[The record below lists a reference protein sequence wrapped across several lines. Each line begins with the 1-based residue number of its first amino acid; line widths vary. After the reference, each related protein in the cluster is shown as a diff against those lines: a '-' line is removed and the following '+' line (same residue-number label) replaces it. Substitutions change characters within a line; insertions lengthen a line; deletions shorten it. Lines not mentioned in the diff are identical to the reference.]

1 MNSKFCRLISET
13 LKEYDK
19 FITKH
24 DNYTDTYSKDY
35 LDQFV
40 SVFRDWIMMQ
50 HCVEDREAMAQM
62 DKAMNKKGRV
72 VAEIQTTNGGETTIR
87 RIYSDQLEQQIE
99 VDERR
104 AKNTLIDEVN
114 SVIRGE
120 LDKSKEKVHV
130 KIELPHLGGNT
141 GLDSQNEVDDRRT
154 AYEEGL
160 DKHDI
165 H

>member
-13 LKEYDK
+13 LREYDK

-50 HCVEDREAMAQM
+50 HCIEDREAMDQR
-62 DKAMNKKGRV
+62 DKGRV
-72 VAEIQTTNGGETTIR
+72 VAEIETTIGGKTTIR
-87 RIYSDQLEQQIE
+87 KIHSTKLEQQIE
-99 VDERR
+99 VDE
-104 AKNTLIDEVN
+104 
-114 SVIRGE
+114 
-120 LDKSKEKVHV
+120 
-130 KIELPHLGGNT
+130 
-141 GLDSQNEVDDRRT
+141 RRT